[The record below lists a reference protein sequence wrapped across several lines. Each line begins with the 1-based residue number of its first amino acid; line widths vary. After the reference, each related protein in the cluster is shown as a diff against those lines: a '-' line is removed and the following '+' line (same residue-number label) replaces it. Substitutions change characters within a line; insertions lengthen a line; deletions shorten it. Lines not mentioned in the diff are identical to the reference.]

1 MSKRITQNI
10 VRFILSLAIFVF
22 TVFLTPNFNI
32 SNIYILFISSLFVI
46 ILDYLVSTIT
56 GIHDYPIGRGIVGFF
71 SCIVI
76 IYATQ
81 FFISGYY
88 ISIFSSIIAA
98 LIYSTVDYMLPNKEM
113 E

>member
-1 MSKRITQNI
+1 MSKKITQNI

-98 LIYSTVDYMLPNKEM
+98 LIYSAVDYMLPNKEM